1 MRILLLLLA
10 LAASG
15 CDVSG
20 RVEAEIVS
28 ALPKA
33 LGPADHYDATVDGL
47 QLSART
53 AERVTITG
61 DRVAREDA
69 PVVDRLDVT
78 LWGVAFDQKTRVL
91 TRVDSARATARLLP
105 ADLATY
111 LGTQRGIS
119 RAAVTLAAPDRA
131 TVRVEGAIEGFR
143 LPVGAEIRGQ
153 LVAADGAVRLDVE
166 SVRAAGIGLGGSLA
180 RAVGDR
186 INPVAD
192 LRDEDLALTVTDV
205 RVERGAVVVEAT
217 GDLQGVRLRR

>member
-10 LAASG
+10 LTASG

-20 RVEAEIVS
+20 RVEAEIEA
-28 ALPKA
+28 ALPAA

-47 QLSART
+47 KLSSRT
-53 AERVTITG
+53 ADRVTIAG

-105 ADLATY
+105 TDLGEY
-111 LGTQRGIS
+111 LGAQRGIS
-119 RAAVTLAAPDRA
+119 RATVALAVPDRA
-131 TVRVEGAIEGFR
+131 TIRVEGAIEGFR
-143 LPVGAEIRGQ
+143 LPIGAEIRGR
-153 LVAADGAVRLDVE
+153 LVASGGVVRLDVE
-166 SVRAAGIGLGGSLA
+166 SVRAAGIGLGGGIA

-186 INPVAD
+186 INPIAD
-192 LRDEDLALTVTDV
+192 LRDEDLALTVTGV
-205 RVERGAVVVEAT
+205 RVERGAVVVDAT
-217 GDLQGVRLRR
+217 GDLEGVRLRR